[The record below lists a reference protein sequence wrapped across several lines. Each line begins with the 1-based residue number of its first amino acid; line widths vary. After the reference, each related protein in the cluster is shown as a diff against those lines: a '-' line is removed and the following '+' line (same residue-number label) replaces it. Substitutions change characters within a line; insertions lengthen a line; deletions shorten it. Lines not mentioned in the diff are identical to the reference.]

1 MTSVLRKSDS
11 KIYPLIASTETQYQI
26 LVPCNPNH
34 TFHIAEWIPR
44 EAAIL
49 LHISRPSN
57 SAFCIAEG
65 APEID
70 DEMLGQLHLE

>member
-49 LHISRPSN
+49 LHISQPSN
-57 SAFCIAEG
+57 SVFCITEVLT
-65 APEID
+65 EID